1 MPAVGTLPPVETTTT
16 VILPPI
22 PVIALGDSVML
33 GAAPKLLEALGR
45 GHLRRRGRRPAVQG
59 GRSRS
64 SRRSRA
70 QGRFGHSV
78 VLHLGNN
85 GPMSAA
91 TFRSV
96 MDALV
101 NVPLVLV
108 VNVRVT
114 KPWEPAVN
122 QVLAEQVPT
131 YPNARLHGLV
141 GRERDARRLVL
152 RRQDPPQ
159 PGRGDRPTPSSSPP
173 PSAVPAPAPTTR
185 RPRRRRR
192 PRAAPVETTAA
203 PVVVETTAAPLP
215 PP

>member
-1 MPAVGTLPPVETTTT
+1 VETTTT
-16 VILPPI
+16 VLLPPI

-33 GAAPKLLEALGR
+33 GAAPQLLAALGADTYVDAVV
-45 GHLRRRGRRPAVQG
+45 GRQFNQAPALVQ
-59 GRSRS
+59 SLA
-64 SRRSRA
+64 A
-70 QGRFGHSV
+70 QGRFGHTV

-85 GPMSAA
+85 GPMSAE

-96 MDALV
+96 MDTLV

-108 VNVRVT
+108 VDVRVT

-131 YPNARLHGLV
+131 YPNARLLDWWGESAMHGDWFYGDKTHLNPAGAQAYAALV
-141 GRERDARRLVL
+141 AAAIAGA
-152 RRQDPPQ
+152 
-159 PGRGDRPTPSSSPP
+159 
-173 PSAVPAPAPTTR
+173 APAPTTA
-185 RPRRRRR
+185 P
-192 PRAAPVETTAA
+192 PPTPAPTVAPVETTAA